1 MWITRKDRQS
11 LERRRRRLTR
21 YRQITVVPLSQRG
34 FAPLMRC
41 LARTWMHLL
50 PPAIQ
55 ASLSVA
61 LARQVPQRLAPCV
74 TRQKVSFPSEGGS
87 ESSVG
92 QSVTRSRLLR
102 PSVREQFAVLSC
114 RG

>member
-1 MWITRKDRQS
+1 MWFTRKYRLS
-11 LERRRRRLTR
+11 LWRRRRSLTR
-21 YRQITVVPLSQRG
+21 YRQIRAVPLSERG
-34 FAPLMRC
+34 FAPLMRR

-61 LARQVPQRLAPCV
+61 LARQVPRRLAPCV
-74 TRQKVSFPSEGGS
+74 TQQKVSFPSEGGS

-92 QSVTRSRLLR
+92 PSVTRIRLLR
-102 PSVREQFAVLSC
+102 PSLREQFAVLS
-114 RG
+114 